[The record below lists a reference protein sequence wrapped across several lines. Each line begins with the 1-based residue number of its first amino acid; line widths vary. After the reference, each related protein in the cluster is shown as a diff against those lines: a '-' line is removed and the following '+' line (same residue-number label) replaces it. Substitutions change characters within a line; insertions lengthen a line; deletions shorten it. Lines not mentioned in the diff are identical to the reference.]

1 MTKTDKKAIFLDIDG
16 TLSQREAAP
25 CAEDVAALRAAR
37 AAGHYVF
44 INTGRAR
51 GMLPPVLVG
60 VDYLDGYLC
69 GCGTTL
75 ILDDKVVFTAEV
87 PRPLLRE
94 AIAFYQKSPVNRC
107 LFEAEDGVYMLA
119 NDPARKIWTRAK
131 LIRSPEDFETA
142 NAYLAAK
149 YYETLRERYAES
161 GYPVLDHRI
170 TWVVLNRY
178 FALDNDQGRDLI
190 FAEASISCAYTE
202 PGMETP
208 QEYTRNA
215 ELILEKTGEAQFK
228 VLGFNSI
235 GAAWELQDAVNKSG
249 MSPEEK
255 IRYIDAHIRDA
266 ALNDGLLPMSNK

>member
-131 LIRSPEDFETA
+131 LIRSPEDFETV
-142 NAYLAAK
+142 YSDTHVTKLTVFGGMTPEE
-149 YYETLRERYAES
+149 ETLFAGRLEPILQSSGEWYEAILPGGGKGRGVAKVCERLGIPLENSIAVGDS
-161 GYPVLDHRI
+161 
-170 TWVVLNRY
+170 
-178 FALDNDQGRDLI
+178 DNDLDMFQWAGTAVAMEESSPTAVAAADWMTGR
-190 FAEASISCAYTE
+190 C
-202 PGMETP
+202 
-208 QEYTRNA
+208 
-215 ELILEKTGEAQFK
+215 GEGGVAR
-228 VLGFNSI
+228 
-235 GAAWELQDAVNKSG
+235 AVN
-249 MSPEEK
+249 
-255 IRYIDAHIRDA
+255 
-266 ALNDGLLPMSNK
+266 ALVFGKGTLKKLK